1 MANPLYGQN
10 KADGNI
16 GWLQNYENGVKDHG
30 TLGDN
35 LVLTAYDM
43 VNAVAHTC
51 DPADARSVT
60 TATAALIVAAMKEK
74 ASDSKCVAGDTF
86 QMCFINGGTAGA
98 DESCTMT
105 AGTGVTVVGN
115 AEVEN
120 LDTASDAISSGSS
133 LWAVHVTNAASGSEA
148 VSIIRLA

>member
-16 GWLQNYENGVKDHG
+16 GWLRNNSLVKDHG
-30 TLGDN
+30 TLAGGLT
-35 LVLTAYDM
+35 LVASDL

-51 DPADARSVT
+51 DPAAARAIT
-60 TATAALIVAAMKEK
+60 TPTAALIVAEIKAK
-74 ASDSKCVAGDTF
+74 ASDNSCIAGDTF
-86 QMCFINGGTAGA
+86 QFCFINGGTAGA

-120 LDTASDAISSGSS
+120 ADTASDAISTGSS
-133 LWAVHVTNAASGSEA
+133 LWAVQVTNATSSSEA
-148 VSIIRLA
+148 VSVIRLA

>member
-16 GWLQNYENGVKDHG
+16 GWLQNYENGIKDHG

-35 LVLTAYDM
+35 LVLTANDM

-51 DPADARSVT
+51 DPAAARTVT
-60 TATAALIVAAMKEK
+60 TATAALIVAAMKVK

-98 DESCTMT
+98 DETCTMT
-105 AGTGVTVVGN
+105 AGTGVTVVGF
-115 AEVEN
+115 ADVEN
-120 LDTASDAISSGSS
+120 SVTTHDAFSGGSS
-133 LWAVHVTNAASGSEA
+133 LWAVHVTDAESGSEA

>member
-16 GWLQNYENGVKDHG
+16 GWLQNCDGVKDHG
-30 TLGDN
+30 TIAGGLT
-35 LVLTAYDM
+35 LTAHDM

-51 DPADARSVT
+51 DPAAARAIT
-60 TATAALIVAAMKEK
+60 TATAALIVAAMKLT
-74 ASDSKCVAGDTF
+74 ASDSKCVSGDSF

-133 LWAVHVTNAASGSEA
+133 LWAVQVTNATSGSEA

>member
-16 GWLQNYENGVKDHG
+16 GWLQNCDGVKDHG
-30 TLGDN
+30 TLAGG
-35 LVLTAYDM
+35 LTLTAHDM

-51 DPADARSVT
+51 DPAAARAIT
-60 TATAALIVAAMKEK
+60 TATAALIVAAMKLK

-120 LDTASDAISSGSS
+120 ADTASDAISTGSS
-133 LWAVHVTNAASGSEA
+133 LWAVQVTNALSGSEA
-148 VSIIRLA
+148 VSVIRLA

>member
-16 GWLQNYENGVKDHG
+16 GWMQNYGNGIKDHG

-51 DPADARSVT
+51 DPAAARNIT
-60 TATAALIVAAMKEK
+60 TPTAALIVAAMQVK
-74 ASDSKCVAGDTF
+74 ASDGKCIAGDTF
-86 QMCFINGGTAGA
+86 QFCFINAGTAGE
-98 DESCTMT
+98 DESCTMV
-105 AGTGVTVVGN
+105 AGTGVTLVGGVV
-115 AEVEN
+115 VEN
-120 LDTASDAISSGSS
+120 YAATHDAFSSGSG
-133 LWAVHVTNAASGSEA
+133 LFAVHVTNATSGSEA
-148 VSIIRLA
+148 VSLIRLA

>member
-10 KADGNI
+10 KADGSI
-16 GWLQNYENGVKDHG
+16 GWLKNSGSVKDHG
-30 TLGDN
+30 TLAGG
-35 LVLTAYDM
+35 LTLTAYDM

-51 DPADARSVT
+51 DPAAARAIT
-60 TATAALIVAAMKEK
+60 TATAALIVTAIKAK
-74 ASDSKCVAGDTF
+74 ASDSKCNDGDTF

-133 LWAVHVTNAASGSEA
+133 LWAVQVTDSTSGSEA